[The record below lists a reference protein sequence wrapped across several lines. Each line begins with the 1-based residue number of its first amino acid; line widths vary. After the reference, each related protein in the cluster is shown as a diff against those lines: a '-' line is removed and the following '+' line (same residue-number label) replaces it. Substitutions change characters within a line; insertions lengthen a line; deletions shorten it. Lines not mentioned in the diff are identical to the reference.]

1 MGYGFVL
8 VPSETGR
15 YIYIYSSHMLKLK
28 LPNIHV
34 EGVHVVE
41 SIVEYPCR
49 RRLFCACWE
58 ER

>member
-1 MGYGFVL
+1 MGYGLVL

-15 YIYIYSSHMLKLK
+15 YIYINSSHMLKLK

-41 SIVEYPCR
+41 SGRISLSTEIVR
-49 RRLFCACWE
+49 ACWE